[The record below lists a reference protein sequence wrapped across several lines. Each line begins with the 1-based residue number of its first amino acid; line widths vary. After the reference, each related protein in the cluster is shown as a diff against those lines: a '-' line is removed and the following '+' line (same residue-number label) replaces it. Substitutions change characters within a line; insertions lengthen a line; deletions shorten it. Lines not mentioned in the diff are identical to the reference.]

1 MTLREEYQAK
11 VDLANR
17 LLKKKKYTTRES
29 IKTREEIEN
38 LKEIYEYRIEAI
50 DRRQK
55 AREKEDKKDQVNNYE
70 EMLKDMEN
78 DKKIR

>member
-17 LLKKKKYTTRES
+17 LLKKKYTTRES